1 MTDTPE
7 HVRRKHL
14 EIWLSKPVEERFRL
28 GLELIELVNEQIK
41 SRIRQQHP
49 EYSKGQVMASFVYE
63 MYKDDLPED
72 YLKDVMRWIQEKHD
86 NTGSR

>member
-1 MTDTPE
+1 M
-7 HVRRKHL
+7 
-14 EIWLSKPVEERFRL
+14 EERFRL

-72 YLKDVMRWIQEKHD
+72 YLKDVMRWIREKHD
-86 NTGSR
+86 NTGSK